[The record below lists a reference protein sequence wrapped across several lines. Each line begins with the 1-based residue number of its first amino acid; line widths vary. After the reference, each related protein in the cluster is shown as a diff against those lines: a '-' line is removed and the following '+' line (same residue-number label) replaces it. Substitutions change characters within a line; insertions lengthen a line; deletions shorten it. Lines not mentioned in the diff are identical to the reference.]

1 MIVPALPLCS
11 PNCRIDRQYNDWQL
25 VAFGSLASAMI
36 GIAAFNASFI
46 DLLVAV
52 PLGGLL
58 VTTQCFIAARSD
70 VLSSIFEIVI
80 AAVISFVAAA
90 LASTTKFCY
99 AAITSASIVLILP
112 GW

>member
-1 MIVPALPLCS
+1 M
-11 PNCRIDRQYNDWQL
+11 
-25 VAFGSLASAMI
+25 ASAMI

>member
-1 MIVPALPLCS
+1 
-11 PNCRIDRQYNDWQL
+11 
-25 VAFGSLASAMI
+25 MI
-36 GIAAFNASFI
+36 GMAAFSASFI
-46 DLLVAV
+46 DLLVAM
-52 PLGGLL
+52 PLGALL

-90 LASTTKFCY
+90 LASTQRFCY
-99 AAITSASIVLILP
+99 ASITSMSIVLILP